1 MWQSVYW
8 AVGRNP
14 QVKPLSTSWKTSVE
28 RLHLWALTCSK
39 TTKEGKYSLGI
50 VCKPGCSRRLVSVQ
64 MAIKHVK
71 TEAAHL
77 RWDDHFSASTSRTRS
92 RAEIRGEAGWSVT
105 GRGWGQSVRAT
116 ATTTTSTATT
126 TAAAAAAAANV
137 TPGSPQ
143 AVGSA
148 HVRRCCYGRRGANP
162 QLRATM
168 SGSCHPASRPHPAGT
183 PRPGRSRQ
191 FLLLHPAAPG
201 RHLGTICT
209 DTPLPTHNRHRGKG
223 GGERRPDVEIP
234 LRWYVRRT
242 ILHFHS
248 FIFLSDDEIT
258 DMVRRLQCHPSVAF
272 KNAWL
277 RYAKSIAGWAFFP
290 WVVCLP
296 VQLWT
301 SVFQWI
307 TDNVKSRPNNHPFTL
322 TRHHPSFPS
331 TKKNKFRECTV
342 RIGRRWQYQGGP
354 DVKPTASAL

>member
-1 MWQSVYW
+1 MTVCTLNTEADSKGISIHCAAKVI
-8 AVGRNP
+8 AFFKKN
-14 QVKPLSTSWKTSVE
+14 TSVSFDMQQNNK
-28 RLHLWALTCSK
+28 RQ
-39 TTKEGKYSLGI
+39 KYSLGI
-50 VCKPGCSRRLVSVQ
+50 ISKPGCSRRLISVQ

-77 RWDDHFSASTSRTRS
+77 RWDYHFSASTSRTGS

-105 GRGWGQSVRAT
+105 GRVRGQSVCAA
-116 ATTTTSTATT
+116 ATTTTTT
-126 TAAAAAAAANV
+126 AANV

-148 HVRRCCYGRRGANP
+148 HVRCCCNSRGGANP

-183 PRPGRSRQ
+183 PRSGRSRQ

-248 FIFLSDDEIT
+248 YFLSDDEIT
-258 DMVRRLQCHPSVAF
+258 DVVRRLQCHPSVAF

-277 RYAKSIAGWAFFP
+277 RYAKSIA
-290 WVVCLP
+290 V
-296 VQLWT
+296 
-301 SVFQWI
+301 
-307 TDNVKSRPNNHPFTL
+307 
-322 TRHHPSFPS
+322 
-331 TKKNKFRECTV
+331 
-342 RIGRRWQYQGGP
+342 
-354 DVKPTASAL
+354 

>member
-1 MWQSVYW
+1 MQQNNK
-8 AVGRNP
+8 R
-14 QVKPLSTSWKTSVE
+14 Q
-28 RLHLWALTCSK
+28 
-39 TTKEGKYSLGI
+39 KYSLGI
-50 VCKPGCSRRLVSVQ
+50 ICKPGCSRRLVSVQ

-105 GRGWGQSVRAT
+105 GRGWGQSVCAA
-116 ATTTTSTATT
+116 ATTTTT
-126 TAAAAAAAANV
+126 AAANV

-148 HVRRCCYGRRGANP
+148 HVRRCCNGRGGANP

-234 LRWYVRRT
+234 LRWYVWRT

-248 FIFLSDDEIT
+248 FLFLSDDEIT
-258 DMVRRLQCHPSVAF
+258 DVVRRLQCHPSVAF

-290 WVVCLP
+290 WVVSQSSFGQRCSSGSP
-296 VQLWT
+296 IT
-301 SVFQWI
+301 SSASQI
-307 TDNVKSRPNNHPFTL
+307 FT
-322 TRHHPSFPS
+322 PSP
-331 TKKNKFRECTV
+331 
-342 RIGRRWQYQGGP
+342 
-354 DVKPTASAL
+354 

>member
-1 MWQSVYW
+1 MAW
-8 AVGRNP
+8 
-14 QVKPLSTSWKTSVE
+14 TVE
-28 RLHLWALTCSK
+28 RDPEVNQAQTVPLNTHSLRGGHISELLVACSK
-39 TTKEGKYSLGI
+39 TTKDKNNWKYSLGI
-50 VCKPGCSRRLVSVQ
+50 ICKPGCSRRLVSVQ

-77 RWDDHFSASTSRTRS
+77 RWDDHFSASTSRTGS

-105 GRGWGQSVRAT
+105 GRGWGQSVCAA
-116 ATTTTSTATT
+116 ATTTTT
-126 TAAAAAAAANV
+126 AAANV

-148 HVRRCCYGRRGANP
+148 HVRPCCNGRGGANP

-248 FIFLSDDEIT
+248 FVFFFVSDDEIT
-258 DMVRRLQCHPSVAF
+258 DVVRRLQCHPRVAF
-272 KNAWL
+272 KDAWL
-277 RYAKSIAGWAFFP
+277 RYAKSIAGRTPFP
-290 WVVCLP
+290 WVVSQSRFFFFFFFFFFLGGPRC
-296 VQLWT
+296 
-301 SVFQWI
+301 SEWI
-307 TDNVKSRPNNHPFTL
+307 TDNVK
-322 TRHHPSFPS
+322 
-331 TKKNKFRECTV
+331 K
-342 RIGRRWQYQGGP
+342 
-354 DVKPTASAL
+354 